1 VGWCSITNMDL
12 PALAAS
18 VTAARWRFA
27 TTMSQ
32 WPHVY
37 TVRDWWDADD
47 AFVEV
52 CDLIQDRGRALPWP
66 KPPSRPRYHN
76 SYLVLAPLKFWAMGP
91 RGDQDEPRDRNV
103 VNCALAELD
112 ELAHDDAASVN
123 QTGAWSDLLT
133 RLSGLLQASSSPAPC
148 SSTRDDVARGLS
160 AACVRWSCRPGHYP
174 LP

>member
-1 VGWCSITNMDL
+1 VGWCSITDMDL
-12 PALAAS
+12 PTLAAS
-18 VTAARWRFA
+18 LTAARWRFA
-27 TTMSQ
+27 TTTPQ

-52 CDLIQDRGRALPWP
+52 SDLIQDRGCALPWP
-66 KPPSRPRYHN
+66 KPPSRPRYRN

-91 RGDQDEPRDRNV
+91 RGDQDEPWDRYV

-112 ELAHDDAASVN
+112 ELAYDDAASVN

-133 RLSGLLQASSSPAPC
+133 RLSGLLQASSS
-148 SSTRDDVARGLS
+148 SG
-160 AACVRWSCRPGHYP
+160 RPNTS
-174 LP
+174 